1 MKAALL
7 CLLPL
12 LLAPRPAAASD
23 RALDAMKDELG
34 RTMTRLS
41 MPGML
46 RPYFASYLLSDSTDY
61 SAAASFGELLESRT
75 SVSRGASVELRVGD
89 RSFDSSGYA
98 GSDFRSFRP
107 VSGGA
112 VIEDDYDAVRAA
124 LWSLS
129 DHAYKSALEKY
140 AQKKAYSE
148 KKGIKELYGDLSEEK
163 KVSVM
168 QDAHPAPDFPKE
180 IWESRV
186 KELSSVFRNYP
197 GVQSSEVRV
206 ECTRRVNRFVNS
218 EGTRYRVNADKAH
231 FYVYAE
237 VQTPGGLKVSDRKE
251 LHWPSCADIPGQ
263 AALMAETDGFARSMD
278 GLSRSPAGEVYL
290 GPVLFEGDAA
300 AEFIGQL
307 FVRGISFPRRAW
319 ADNDDYLKYY
329 IDKGGLV
336 ERVGMRV
343 LPGFISVHDDPSETE
358 AAGRPLAGHYTVDS
372 EGVRPGRLD
381 LVKSG
386 RLANVYMSR
395 GPVRDFRSSN
405 GHGRAASVEFPSGRP
420 GNVFVSSRKT
430 APSAELKKKL
440 LELAADQELD
450 YAVAVRRLAPESSLD
465 IENILAAPVF
475 AWKVYRDGR
484 EEPMNGVEFTGVTY
498 RALRDIVLTS
508 DEPYIYNYYQLG
520 PYTLAR
526 GSVAAS
532 IIAPSAVLV
541 QEMELKRA
549 DRKPDRAPYLEHP
562 FFAENGGKK

>member
-1 MKAALL
+1 MTRTISL
-7 CLLPL
+7 LLPL
-12 LLAPRPAAASD
+12 LLAVPARAAD
-23 RALDAMKDELG
+23 RTLDAMRDELG
-34 RTMTRLS
+34 RTMSSLA
-41 MPGML
+41 MPGMQK
-46 RPYFASYLLSDSTDY
+46 PYFASYLLSDSTDY
-61 SAAASFGELLESRT
+61 AVSASFGELVDSRGD
-75 SVSRGASVELRVGD
+75 VSRNAAVEIRIGD

-107 VSGGA
+107 VTGGT
-112 VIEDDYDAVRAA
+112 VIEDDYDAVRAG

-129 DHAYKSALEKY
+129 DGAYKTALEKY

-148 KKGIKELYGDLSEEK
+148 KKGIKELYGDLSAEK
-163 KVSVM
+163 KASRLEDV
-168 QDAHPAPDFPKE
+168 HPAPAFPKE
-180 IWESRV
+180 DWERRAR
-186 KELSSVFRNYP
+186 ELSAVFRKYP

-237 VQTPGGLKVSDRKE
+237 TQTGGGLKVSDRKE
-251 LHWPSCADIPGQ
+251 LHWPACADIPAQ
-263 AALMAETDGFARSMD
+263 EELLAAVDGFAGRLD
-278 GLSRSPAGEVYL
+278 ALSRSAAGEVYL
-290 GPVLFEGDAA
+290 GPVLFENDAA
-300 AEFIGQL
+300 AELIGQL

-343 LPGFISVHDDPSETE
+343 LPGFISVHDDPSRTE
-358 AAGRPLAGHYTVDS
+358 EAGRPLAGHYRVDS
-372 EGVRPGRLD
+372 EGVAPGRLE
-381 LVKSG
+381 LVKNG
-386 RLANVYMSR
+386 RLAGVYMSR
-395 GPVRDFRSSN
+395 GPVRDFSSSN
-405 GHGRAASVEFPSGRP
+405 GHGRAALNEFPSGRP

-430 APSAELKKKL
+430 APPVEIKKRL
-440 LELAADQELD
+440 LELASEQELD
-450 YAVAVRRLAPESSLD
+450 YAVIVRRLASEGSLD

-484 EEPMNGVEFTGVTY
+484 EELMNGVEFTGVTY

-508 DEPYIYNYYQLG
+508 DEPYIYNYYQPG
-520 PYTLAR
+520 PYAMAR

-541 QEMELKRA
+541 QEMELKRT

>member
-1 MKAALL
+1 MKTPLL
-7 CLLPL
+7 CALSLLFPL
-12 LLAPRPAAASD
+12 SSASASD
-23 RALDAMKDELG
+23 RVLDAMKDELG
-34 RTMTRLS
+34 RTMSRLA
-41 MPGML
+41 MPGMQK
-46 RPYFASYLLSDSTDY
+46 PYFVSYLLSDSTGY
-61 SAAASFGELLESRT
+61 YVSASFGELVDSRGD
-75 SVSRGASVELRVGD
+75 VSRDAAVEIRIGD
-89 RSFDSSGYA
+89 RSFDSSSYA

-107 VSGGA
+107 VTGGT
-112 VIEDDYDAVRAA
+112 VIEDDYDAVRAG

-129 DHAYKSALEKY
+129 DGAYKSALEKY

-148 KKGIKELYGDLSEEK
+148 KKDIKELYGDLSKEGKTSLLED
-163 KVSVM
+163 V
-168 QDAHPAPDFPKE
+168 HPAPAFPKE
-180 IWESRV
+180 DWERRV
-186 KELSSVFRNYP
+186 RELSVVFRKYP

-231 FYVYAE
+231 LYVYAAA
-237 VQTPGGLKVSDRKE
+237 QTGAGLKVSEQKE
-251 LHWPSCADIPGQ
+251 MHWPSCSDIPGQ
-263 AALMAETDGFARSMD
+263 AELLGTVENFAERMD
-278 GLSRSPAGEVYL
+278 ALSRSPAGEVYL

-343 LPGFISVHDDPSETE
+343 LPGFISVHDDPAARE
-358 AAGRPLAGHYTVDS
+358 ASGRPLAGYYRIDS
-372 EGVRPGRLD
+372 EGVVPGRLE
-381 LVKSG
+381 LVKNG

-405 GHGRAASVEFPSGRP
+405 GHGRAALNEFPSGRP
-420 GNVFVSSRKT
+420 GNVFVNSRKT
-430 APSAELKKKL
+430 APSAELKKRL
-440 LELAADQELD
+440 LDLAAEQELD
-450 YAVAVRRLAPESSLD
+450 YAVIVRSLASEGSLD
-465 IENILAAPVF
+465 MENILAAPVF

-484 EEPMNGVEFTGVTY
+484 EELMNGVEFTGVTY

-520 PYTLAR
+520 PYAMAR

-532 IIAPSAVLV
+532 IVAPSAVLV
-541 QEMELKRA
+541 QEMELKRT

-562 FFAENGGKK
+562 FFAKNGGKK

>member
-1 MKAALL
+1 MKTRL
-7 CLLPL
+7 CLLLTL
-12 LLAPRPAAASD
+12 LLATPAAAD
-23 RALDAMKDELG
+23 RTLDAMRDELE
-34 RTMTRLS
+34 RTMSRLA
-41 MPGML
+41 MPGMQKA
-46 RPYFASYLLSDSTDY
+46 YFASYLLSDSTDY
-61 SAAASFGELLESRT
+61 AVSASFGELVDSGT
-75 SVSRGASVELRVGD
+75 PVSRGAAAEIRIGG

-107 VSGGA
+107 VTGGA

-124 LWSLS
+124 LWALS
-129 DHAYKSALEKY
+129 DHAYKAALEKH

-163 KVSVM
+163 RVSVLE
-168 QDAHPAPDFPKE
+168 QVHSAPEFPKE
-180 IWESRV
+180 SWESRV
-186 KELSSVFRNYP
+186 KELSSVFRGYP

-237 VQTPGGLKVSDRKE
+237 VQTPEGLKVSDRRE
-251 LHWPSCADIPGQ
+251 LHWPSCADIPAQKELLEEVG
-263 AALMAETDGFARSMD
+263 GFARLMD

-329 IDKGGLV
+329 IDKGGLT

-343 LPGFISVHDDPSETE
+343 LPGFISVHDDPAETA
-358 AAGRPLAGHYTVDS
+358 AAGKPLAGYYRVDS
-372 EGVRPGRLD
+372 EGVRPGRLE
-381 LVKSG
+381 LVKNG

-395 GPVRDFRSSN
+395 GPVKGFPSSN
-405 GHGRAASVEFPSGRP
+405 GHGRAALNEFPSGRP
-420 GNVFVSSRKT
+420 GNVFFTSRKT
-430 APSAELKKKL
+430 APAAELKKRL
-440 LELAADQELD
+440 LELAAEQELD
-450 YAVAVRRLAPESSLD
+450 YAVIVRRLASETTLD
-465 IENILAAPVF
+465 LENILAAPVL

-484 EEPMNGVEFTGVTY
+484 EELINGVEFTGVTY

-508 DEPYIYNYYQLG
+508 DEPYIYNYYQPG
-520 PYTLAR
+520 PYAMSR

-532 IIAPSAVLV
+532 IVSPSAVLV
-541 QEMELKRA
+541 QEMELKRT
-549 DRKPDRAPYLEHP
+549 DRKPDRAPYIGHP
-562 FFAENGGKK
+562 FFADNGGKK